1 MRYNLCQGSDGHGFI
16 LPFVPC
22 AMADVPPY
30 EDNTVGSAFI
40 GWVFNKIQES
50 CLAGSGAKAY
60 ACFVGHMAGSPETT

>member
-1 MRYNLCQGSDGHGFI
+1 MV

-22 AMADVPPY
+22 SMVDNPPY

-50 CLAGSGAKAY
+50 CLAGSNIKAY
-60 ACFVGHMAGSPETT
+60 GCNIAHMGSGPNT